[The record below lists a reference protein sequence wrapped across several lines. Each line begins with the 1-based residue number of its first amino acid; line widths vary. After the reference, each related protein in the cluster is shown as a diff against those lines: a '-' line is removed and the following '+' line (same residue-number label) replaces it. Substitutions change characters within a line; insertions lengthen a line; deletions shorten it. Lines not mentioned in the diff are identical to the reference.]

1 MADVRDIRIDRSV
14 ANIPEELTDG
24 GERRGGVKLFNTL
37 AEVLVFAA
45 ILGKSHGRKKPIE
58 EARPNPIRFSIFQNT
73 NLDSYVFLIAVNE
86 TAGYDILQDE
96 NLNDAIAI
104 FESYAFGGL
113 ELISE
118 WIEKSGKGLHEA
130 ILEQMSLI
138 AIQRTS
144 EEKEKRPRPKI
155 IQKKSRLLR

>member
-1 MADVRDIRIDRSV
+1 MADVRDVRIDRSV

-24 GERRGGVKLFNTL
+24 GEGSGGIKLFNTL

-45 ILGKSHGRKKPIE
+45 ILGQSHGRKKPIE
-58 EARPNPIRFSIFQNT
+58 EARPNPIRFGIFQNT
-73 NLDSYVFLIAVNE
+73 NLDSYIYLLAINE
-86 TAGYDILQDE
+86 SEGFEILKDE
-96 NLNDAIAI
+96 NLSDAITI

-118 WIEKSGKGLHEA
+118 WIEKSGKGLHDA
-130 ILEQMSLI
+130 ILEQMSLV
-138 AIQRTS
+138 ATQRTY

-155 IQKKSRLLR
+155 IQRKSRLVR